1 MLTFVIGL
9 ILLIIGSIIGAFGEE
24 LSGFGI
30 FLVFSSFAVIIIG
43 ELNLQSKEEE
53 KKKEQ
58 QERARQE
65 RERQERIRKQKQ
77 AEQSKKQNPQEKI
90 RLEITKQMNFDN
102 NNNTYTK
109 LFESK
114 RQSRIMSDNE
124 FYYNILGNAAYMYA
138 KFDRT
143 LDFIEDYAYEY
154 KNSGKHPQVTDTMI
168 HNYYNSSSK
177 LQRVSYYIRTD
188 DYDALLGELSMA
200 LILAPDRSL
209 KEVKKIYA
217 RYMFCNGIL
226 LNLLDN
232 IHKDETM
239 LKELANSDAL
249 LKQLT
254 VMPINQ
260 VYCDDYMK
268 IRFK

>member
-1 MLTFVIGL
+1 MVIEVVGFILFVIGL
-9 ILLIIGSIIGAFGEE
+9 IMMCASEE
-24 LSGFGI
+24 LLGIGGFI
-30 FLVFSSFAVIIIG
+30 TFASIVAIIVG
-43 ELNLQSKEEE
+43 ELNRQFKEEE
-53 KKKEQ
+53 TKKEQ

-77 AEQSKKQNPQEKI
+77 AEQAKKQNSQEKI
-90 RLEITKQMNFDN
+90 RSEITKQMNFDN

-109 LFESK
+109 IFESK

-143 LDFIEDYAYEY
+143 LDFIEDYIYEY
-154 KNSGKHPQVTDTMI
+154 KNSGKHPQVTESII
-168 HNYYNSSSK
+168 HSYYNSSSK

-188 DYDALLGELSMA
+188 DYDALSGELSMA
-200 LILAPDRSL
+200 LMLAPDRSL

-260 VYCDDYMK
+260 IYCDDLMK